1 MKITGIIGGMITAL
15 LAVAHDN
22 PLIKQRE
29 QPLRPKVAVVLDGDV
44 YVGDLDEKV
53 AGGLWAVTLPAD
65 GGEVLL
71 GVFRMGE
78 ILDPVTMTPKMLN

>member
-1 MKITGIIGGMITAL
+1 MKRTGTIGAMMTAL
-15 LAVAHDN
+15 RAVAQDN

-29 QPLRPKVAVVLDGDV
+29 RVLRPKVAVVLDGDV

-78 ILDPVTMTPKMLN
+78 ILDPATMTPKMMN